1 MCFTNR
7 YNNSS
12 PEQIEEA
19 CMKLLNSLLGGK
31 AAVYKVAPKIDER
44 GSLVPVDLSEIN
56 FPIKRVLLIKAS
68 SNIERGGHGHYHGR
82 QFLMHVSGTI
92 EIELRYKGKI
102 ETEKLAKAGD
112 CLLIE
117 HGVWSIQKYSDKNSA
132 LMVCCD
138 TSYDESDYFY
148 LEQMKATQ

>member
-1 MCFTNR
+1 
-7 YNNSS
+7 
-12 PEQIEEA
+12 
-19 CMKLLNSLLGGK
+19 MKLLNSLLGGK
-31 AAVYKVAPKIDER
+31 AAMYQVAPKIDER
-44 GSLVPVDLSEIN
+44 GSLVPVDLSGID

-68 SNIERGGHGHYHGR
+68 SNIDRGGHGHYRGR
-82 QFLMHVSGTI
+82 QFLMHVSGSV

-102 ETEKLAKAGD
+102 ETEQLANPGD

-117 HGVWSIQKYSDKNSA
+117 PGVWSIQAYSDKNSA

-148 LEQMKATQ
+148 AEHMKTAQ